1 LIIMLMLSI
10 LLFIERRKLEI
21 RGPVLNFE
29 ISDSSIVPLAEGSAN
44 AQFPESCTSKF
55 KTGPRISNFLLLLQ
69 KANIVLNA
77 DHCYYT
83 L

>member
-1 LIIMLMLSI
+1 MLMLSI

-55 KTGPRISNFLLLLQ
+55 KTGPRISNFLLS
-69 KANIVLNA
+69 KNSRIDNISMIINKL
-77 DHCYYT
+77 T
-83 L
+83 P